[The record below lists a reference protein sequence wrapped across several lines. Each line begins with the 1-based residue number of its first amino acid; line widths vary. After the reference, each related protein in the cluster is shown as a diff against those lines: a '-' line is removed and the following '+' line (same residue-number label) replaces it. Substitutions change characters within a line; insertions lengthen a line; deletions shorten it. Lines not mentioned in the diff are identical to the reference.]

1 VIHGSFNAGEENI
14 MEIIAQAST
23 DIGRKKRSNED
34 NFHISPELKLYVV
47 ADGMGGHAAG
57 EVASAQAVETIRS
70 VVSEGIGAGQIPLD
84 DSGRHQLLSLL
95 ERAVRQAGRDI
106 YSLAEEDISKRGMGT
121 TVSLLLLTPTR
132 GYIAHVGDSR
142 IYLVRNEEVFQLTDD
157 HSLIRELIK
166 NKKMTPEEA
175 ENSPY
180 RNALTRA
187 VGVYADVEVDLLD
200 FEVAEDDYFLLCSD
214 GLSNYFNED
223 SEVWSTISEDRFES
237 SPSRFVDMANARGGK
252 DNITALVVH
261 IKRKDSKQDD
271 IAFRLNILREMPIF
285 QHLEYVELIEVL
297 NVSRQR
303 LFQPGDEIFAEGT
316 EGDEM
321 FVILDGRVSIR
332 KSGQEVIT
340 LVQGGHFGEMALM
353 DRNQRSAAAVA
364 TEATRVISVQRRPLF
379 HLMQQNKEIA
389 VKLLWCFMQVLT
401 QRLRYTTEDLE
412 RERSNVRLNQVFNLD

>member
-1 VIHGSFNAGEENI
+1 
-14 MEIIAQAST
+14 MEIIARAAT

-34 NFHISPELKLYVV
+34 TFHISPELQLYIV

-57 EVASAQAVETIRS
+57 EVASAQAVESARA
-70 VVSEGIGAGQIPLD
+70 VVAEGLAALQSIDPQQARAHHLALI
-84 DSGRHQLLSLL
+84 

-106 YSLAEEDISKRGMGT
+106 FTMAEQDISKRGMGT
-121 TVSLLLLTPTR
+121 TVSLLLITPTR

-142 IYLVRNEEVFQLTDD
+142 IYLIRNEEVFQLTDD
-157 HSLIRELIK
+157 HSLIRELIRSK
-166 NKKMTPEEA
+166 RLTPEEA

-200 FEVAEDDYFLLCSD
+200 FEVAEGDRFVLCSD
-214 GLSNYFNED
+214 GLSNYLQED
-223 SEVWSTISEDRFES
+223 QEITAVLAEGSFES
-237 SPSRFVDMANARGGK
+237 APGRFVDMANARGGK
-252 DNITALVVH
+252 DNITALCVE
-261 IKRKDSKQDD
+261 IKSKGAQKDD

-303 LFQPGDEIFAEGT
+303 RFAVGEEIFAEGA

-321 FVILDGRVSIR
+321 FVILEGHVSIR

-340 LVQGGHFGEMALM
+340 LGQGGHFGEMALM
-353 DRNQRSAAAVA
+353 DRNKRSASAVA
-364 TEATRVISVQRRPLF
+364 LEPTRVISVQRRPLF
-379 HLMQQNKEIA
+379 QLMNQNKEIA

-412 RERSNVRLNQVFNLD
+412 RERNTRVNAVFNID

>member
-1 VIHGSFNAGEENI
+1 
-14 MEIIAQAST
+14 
-23 DIGRKKRSNED
+23 
-34 NFHISPELKLYVV
+34 
-47 ADGMGGHAAG
+47 
-57 EVASAQAVETIRS
+57 
-70 VVSEGIGAGQIPLD
+70 
-84 DSGRHQLLSLL
+84 
-95 ERAVRQAGRDI
+95 
-106 YSLAEEDISKRGMGT
+106 
-121 TVSLLLLTPTR
+121 
-132 GYIAHVGDSR
+132 
-142 IYLVRNEEVFQLTDD
+142 
-157 HSLIRELIK
+157 
-166 NKKMTPEEA
+166 
-175 ENSPY
+175 
-180 RNALTRA
+180 
-187 VGVYADVEVDLLD
+187 
-200 FEVAEDDYFLLCSD
+200 
-214 GLSNYFNED
+214 
-223 SEVWSTISEDRFES
+223 
-237 SPSRFVDMANARGGK
+237 MANARGGK

-303 LFQPGDEIFAEGT
+303 LFQPGDEIFAEGA

-353 DRNQRSAAAVA
+353 DRNQRSASAVA

>member
-1 VIHGSFNAGEENI
+1 
-14 MEIIAQAST
+14 MEIIAQAAT

-57 EVASAQAVETIRS
+57 EVASAQAVETIRNVVNEGLQDGS
-70 VVSEGIGAGQIPLD
+70 VSLD
-84 DSGRHQLLSLL
+84 DQGRHQILAML

-106 YSLAEEDISKRGMGT
+106 YGLAEVDISKRGMGT

-157 HSLIRELIK
+157 HSLIRELIRS
-166 NKKMTPEEA
+166 KKMTPEEA

-200 FEVAEDDYFLLCSD
+200 FEVAENDYFLLCSD
-214 GLSNYFNED
+214 GLSNYFTED
-223 SEVWSTISEDRFES
+223 AEVWSILNEDRLES
-237 SPSRFVDMANARGGK
+237 APNRFVDMANARGGK
-252 DNITALVVH
+252 DNITALVVK
-261 IKRKDSKQDD
+261 IARKDSKQDD

-303 LFQPGDEIFAEGT
+303 RFAVDEEIFSEGA

-332 KSGQEVIT
+332 KNGQEVIT

-364 TEATRVISVQRRPLF
+364 VEQTRVISVQRRPLF

-412 RERSNVRLNQVFNLD
+412 RERNNVRVNQVFNLD

>member
-1 VIHGSFNAGEENI
+1 

-200 FEVAEDDYFLLCSD
+200 FEVAENDYFLLCSD

-303 LFQPGDEIFAEGT
+303 LFQPGDEIFAEGA

>member
-1 VIHGSFNAGEENI
+1 
-14 MEIIAQAST
+14 MEIIAQAAT

-34 NFHISPELKLYVV
+34 TFHISPDIKLYIV

-57 EVASAQAVETIRS
+57 EVASAQAVESIHN
-70 VVSEGIGAGQIPLD
+70 VVREGVSGLNTSD
-84 DSGRHQLLSLL
+84 DSARLDLLAIL

-106 YSLAEEDISKRGMGT
+106 FSIAEQDISKRGMGT

-142 IYLVRNEEVFQLTDD
+142 VYLVRNEEVYQLTED
-157 HSLIRELIK
+157 HSLIHELIRR
-166 NKKMTPEEA
+166 KKITSEEA

-200 FEVAEDDYFLLCSD
+200 FEIAEGDHFLLCSD
-214 GLSNYFNED
+214 GLSNYLTSEG
-223 SEVWSTISEDRFES
+223 EVWSVMSEDRFET
-237 SPSRFVDMANARGGK
+237 SPARFVDLANARGGK

-261 IKRKDSKQDD
+261 VKSKDEAQDD

-297 NVSRQR
+297 NVSRQAS
-303 LFQPGDEIFAEGT
+303 FAVGEEIFSEGT

-321 FVILDGRVSIR
+321 FVILEGVVSIR
-332 KSGQEVIT
+332 KSGKEVIT
-340 LVQGGHFGEMALM
+340 LAQGGHFGEMALM
-353 DRNQRSAAAVA
+353 DRNTRSASAVA
-364 TEATRVISVQRRPLF
+364 LEPTRVISVQRRPLF

-412 RERSNVRLNQVFNLD
+412 RERSTQLKQVFSLDD

>member
-1 VIHGSFNAGEENI
+1 
-14 MEIIAQAST
+14 MEIIARAAT

-34 NFHISPELKLYVV
+34 TFHISPELQLYIV

-57 EVASAQAVETIRS
+57 EVASAQAVESARA
-70 VVSEGIGAGQIPLD
+70 VVAEGLAALQGVDPQQARA
-84 DSGRHQLLSLL
+84 RHLALI

-106 YSLAEEDISKRGMGT
+106 YTLAEQDISKRGMGT
-121 TVSLLLLTPTR
+121 TVSLLLLTPSR

-142 IYLVRNEEVFQLTDD
+142 IYLIRNEEVFQLTDD
-157 HSLIRELIK
+157 HSLIRELIRSK
-166 NKKMTPEEA
+166 RLSPEEA

-200 FEVAEDDYFLLCSD
+200 FEIAEGDRFLICSD
-214 GLSNYFNED
+214 GLSNYLQED
-223 SEVWSTISEDRFES
+223 QEIATVLAEGSLES
-237 SPSRFVDMANARGGK
+237 APSRFVDMANARGGK
-252 DNITALVVH
+252 DNITALFVE
-261 IKRKDSKQDD
+261 IKSKGAQKDD

-303 LFQPGDEIFAEGT
+303 RFGVNEEIFAEG
-316 EGDEM
+316 EDGDEM
-321 FVILDGRVSIR
+321 FVILEGHVSIR

-340 LVQGGHFGEMALM
+340 LGQGGHFGEMALM
-353 DRNQRSAAAVA
+353 DRNKRSAGAVA
-364 TEATRVISVQRRPLF
+364 LEPTRVISVQRRPLF
-379 HLMQQNKEIA
+379 HLMNQNKEIA

-412 RERSNVRLNQVFNLD
+412 RERNTRLNAVFNLD

>member
-1 VIHGSFNAGEENI
+1 
-14 MEIIAQAST
+14 MEIIAQAAT

-34 NFHISPELKLYVV
+34 TFHISPDIKLYIV

-57 EVASAQAVETIRS
+57 EVASAQAVESIHN
-70 VVSEGIGAGQIPLD
+70 VVREGVSGLNTSD
-84 DSGRHQLLSLL
+84 DSARLDLLAIL

-106 YSLAEEDISKRGMGT
+106 FSIAEQDISKRGMGT

-142 IYLVRNEEVFQLTDD
+142 VYLVRNEEVYQLTED
-157 HSLIRELIK
+157 HSLIHELIRR
-166 NKKMTPEEA
+166 KKITSEEA

-200 FEVAEDDYFLLCSD
+200 FEIAEGDHFLLCSD
-214 GLSNYFNED
+214 GLSNYLTSEG
-223 SEVWSTISEDRFES
+223 EVWSVMSEDRFET
-237 SPSRFVDMANARGGK
+237 SPARFVDLANARGGK

-261 IKRKDSKQDD
+261 VKSKDEAQDD

-297 NVSRQR
+297 NVSRQAS
-303 LFQPGDEIFAEGT
+303 FAVGEEIFSEGT

-321 FVILDGRVSIR
+321 FVILEGVVSIR
-332 KSGQEVIT
+332 KSGKEVIT
-340 LVQGGHFGEMALM
+340 LDQGGHFGEMALM
-353 DRNQRSAAAVA
+353 DRNTRSASAVA
-364 TEATRVISVQRRPLF
+364 LEPTRVISVQRRPLF

-412 RERSNVRLNQVFNLD
+412 RERSTQLKQVFSLDD

>member
-1 VIHGSFNAGEENI
+1 
-14 MEIIAQAST
+14 MEIIAQAAT

-34 NFHISPELKLYVV
+34 TFHISPDIKLYIV

-57 EVASAQAVETIRS
+57 EVASAQAVESIHK
-70 VVSEGIGAGQIPLD
+70 VVREGVSGLNTSD
-84 DSGRHQLLSLL
+84 DSARLDLLAIL

-106 YSLAEEDISKRGMGT
+106 FSIAEQDISKRGMGT

-142 IYLVRNEEVFQLTDD
+142 VYLVRNEEVYQLTED
-157 HSLIRELIK
+157 HSLIHELIRR
-166 NKKMTPEEA
+166 KKITSEEA

-200 FEVAEDDYFLLCSD
+200 FEIAEGDHFLLCSD
-214 GLSNYFNED
+214 GLSNYLTSEG
-223 SEVWSTISEDRFES
+223 EVWSVMSEDRFET
-237 SPSRFVDMANARGGK
+237 SPSRFVDLANARGGK

-261 IKRKDSKQDD
+261 VKSKDEAQDD

-297 NVSRQR
+297 NVSRQAS
-303 LFQPGDEIFAEGT
+303 FGVGEEIFSEGA

-321 FVILDGRVSIR
+321 FVILEGVVSIR
-332 KSGQEVIT
+332 KSGKEVIT
-340 LVQGGHFGEMALM
+340 LAQGGHFGEMALM
-353 DRNQRSAAAVA
+353 DRNKRSASAVA
-364 TEATRVISVQRRPLF
+364 LEPTRVISVQRRPLF

-412 RERSNVRLNQVFNLD
+412 RERSTQLKQVFSLDD

>member
-1 VIHGSFNAGEENI
+1 
-14 MEIIAQAST
+14 MEIIARAAT

-34 NFHISPELKLYVV
+34 TFHISPELQLYVV

-57 EVASAQAVETIRS
+57 EVASAQAVESARA
-70 VVSEGIGAGQIPLD
+70 VVAEGLAALQGVDPQQARAHHLALI
-84 DSGRHQLLSLL
+84 

-106 YSLAEEDISKRGMGT
+106 YTIAEQDISKRGMGT

-142 IYLVRNEEVFQLTDD
+142 IYLIRNEEVFQLTDD
-157 HSLIRELIK
+157 HSLIRELIRSK
-166 NKKMTPEEA
+166 RLTPEEA

-200 FEVAEDDYFLLCSD
+200 FEIAEGDRFLLCSD
-214 GLSNYFNED
+214 GLSNYLQED
-223 SEVWSTISEDRFES
+223 QEIATMLAEGSFES
-237 SPSRFVDMANARGGK
+237 APSRFVDMANARGGK
-252 DNITALVVH
+252 DNITALFVE
-261 IKRKDSKQDD
+261 IKSKGAQKDD

-303 LFQPGDEIFAEGT
+303 RFGVNEEIFAEG
-316 EGDEM
+316 EDGDEM
-321 FVILDGRVSIR
+321 FVILEGHVSIR
-332 KSGQEVIT
+332 KSGKEMIT
-340 LVQGGHFGEMALM
+340 LGQGGHFGEMALM
-353 DRNQRSAAAVA
+353 DRNKRSAGAVA
-364 TEATRVISVQRRPLF
+364 LEPTRVISVQRRPLF
-379 HLMQQNKEIA
+379 HLMNQNKEIA

-401 QRLRYTTEDLE
+401 QRLRYTNEDLE
-412 RERSNVRLNQVFNLD
+412 RERNTRLKAVFNPD

>member
-1 VIHGSFNAGEENI
+1 
-14 MEIIAQAST
+14 MEIVARAAT

-34 NFHISPELKLYVV
+34 TFHISPELKLYIV

-57 EVASAQAVETIRS
+57 EVASAQAVESARAAVADGLAALQS
-70 VVSEGIGAGQIPLD
+70 VDPQQARAHHLALI
-84 DSGRHQLLSLL
+84 

-106 YSLAEEDISKRGMGT
+106 FTMAEQDISKRGMGT

-142 IYLVRNEEVFQLTDD
+142 IYLLRNDEVFQLTDD
-157 HSLIRELIK
+157 HSLIRELIRSK
-166 NKKMTPEEA
+166 RLTPEEA

-200 FEVAEDDYFLLCSD
+200 FEIAEGDRFLLCSD
-214 GLSNYFNED
+214 GLSNYLQED
-223 SEVWSTISEDRFES
+223 LEIATLLAEGSFES
-237 SPSRFVDMANARGGK
+237 APGRFVDMANARGGK
-252 DNITALVVH
+252 DNITAVFVE
-261 IKRKDSKQDD
+261 IKSKGAQKDD

-303 LFQPGDEIFAEGT
+303 RFAAGEEIFAEGAD
-316 EGDEM
+316 GDEM
-321 FVILDGRVSIR
+321 FVILEGQVSIR

-340 LVQGGHFGEMALM
+340 LGQGGHFGEMALM
-353 DRNQRSAAAVA
+353 DRNKRSAGAVA
-364 TEATRVISVQRRPLF
+364 LEATRVISVQRRPLF
-379 HLMQQNKEIA
+379 HLMNQNKEIA

-412 RERSNVRLNQVFNLD
+412 RERNTRVNAVFNLD

>member
-1 VIHGSFNAGEENI
+1 
-14 MEIIAQAST
+14 MEIIAQAAT

-57 EVASAQAVETIRS
+57 EVASAQAVETVRS
-70 VVSEGIGAGQIPLD
+70 VVSEGLKGGVIPLD
-84 DSGRHQLLSLL
+84 DSGRHQLLALL

-157 HSLIRELIK
+157 HSLIRELIRS
-166 NKKMTPEEA
+166 KKMTPEEA
-175 ENSPY
+175 ESSPY

-200 FEVAEDDYFLLCSD
+200 FEVAENDYFLLCSD
-214 GLSNYFNED
+214 GLSNYFTED
-223 SEVWSTISEDRFES
+223 AEVWSTLNEDRFES
-237 SPSRFVDMANARGGK
+237 APSRFVDMANARGGK
-252 DNITALVVH
+252 DNITALVVK
-261 IKRKDSKQDD
+261 IQRKDSKQDD

-303 LFQPGDEIFAEGT
+303 RFNVDEEIFSEGAD
-316 EGDEM
+316 GDEM

-332 KSGQEVIT
+332 KNGQEVIT

-364 TEATRVISVQRRPLF
+364 VEPTRVISVQRRPLF

-412 RERSNVRLNQVFNLD
+412 RERSSVRVNQVFTLD